1 MSVSMLVRAAAA
13 LIGGLALQPAA
24 HAIPIGDFSWSE
36 HNEAECEAGLCGA
49 YFSVA
54 NFSDASFFD
63 IFVDVQTDTVLSS
76 LSLGEVASGAASQ
89 SIDDLFGLSILS
101 ATLRL
106 TFATAPGSIQLLDFD
121 GNPVAGLTA
130 PGSLLIDFSAATSV
144 PEPPTALLFAAG
156 LLALGLGRKARQHT
170 PATSRMKSP
179 PALET

>member
-1 MSVSMLVRAAAA
+1 MSVSTLVRAAAA

-24 HAIPIGDFSWSE
+24 HAIPIGDFSWNE

-89 SIDDLFGLSILS
+89 SIDDLFGLSLLS

-106 TFATAPGSIQLLDFD
+106 TFAAGPIQLLDFD

-144 PEPPTALLFAAG
+144 PEPPTALLFAVG

-179 PALET
+179 PAFET

>member
-1 MSVSMLVRAAAA
+1 MSVSILVRAAAA

-76 LSLGEVASGAASQ
+76 LSLGEVSSGAASQ
-89 SIDDLFGLSILS
+89 SIDDLFGLSILA

-144 PEPPTALLFAAG
+144 PRATDRAPVRCRPARARCRSKSKAAHP
-156 LLALGLGRKARQHT
+156 RNIKDE
-170 PATSRMKSP
+170 KP

>member
-106 TFATAPGSIQLLDFD
+106 TFATAPGS
-121 GNPVAGLTA
+121 
-130 PGSLLIDFSAATSV
+130 LLIDFSAPTSV

-170 PATSRMKSP
+170 PATSRMKSA